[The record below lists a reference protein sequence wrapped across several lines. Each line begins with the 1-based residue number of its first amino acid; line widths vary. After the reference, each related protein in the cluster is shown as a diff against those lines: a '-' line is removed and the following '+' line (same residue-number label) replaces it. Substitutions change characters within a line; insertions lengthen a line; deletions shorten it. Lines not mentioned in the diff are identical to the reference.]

1 MRVIDKIALIE
12 IKEGKV
18 LSTRSSGKEVYYFP
32 GGKRDG
38 TESDEE
44 TLIREIKEEL
54 DVDVMPGTIEYYGKF
69 EAQAHGKDEGVLV
82 QMTCYTAKYDG
93 ELKPSSEVEEIVW
106 FGYNDKE
113 KTSMVDQIIFDDLYQ
128 KGLIEE

>member
-12 IKEGKV
+12 LKDGKV
-18 LSTRSSGKEVYYFP
+18 LSTRSKGKDVYYFP

-38 TESDEE
+38 QETDEE

-54 DVDVMPGTIEYYGKF
+54 DVDVTPESIEYYGKF

-82 QMTCYTAKYDG
+82 QMTCYTAKYEG
-93 ELKPSSEVEEIVW
+93 ELTPASEVEEIVW
-106 FGYNDKE
+106 FSYKDKE
-113 KTSMVDQIIFDDLYQ
+113 KTSMVDQIIFEDLYQ
-128 KGLIEE
+128 KGLLEE

>member
-12 IKEGKV
+12 IKDGKV
-18 LSTRSSGKEVYYFP
+18 LSTRSKGKDVYYFP

-38 TESDEE
+38 EESDEE

-54 DVDVMPGTIEYYGKF
+54 DVEVKVETIKYYGKF

-82 QMTCYTAKYDG
+82 QMTCYMAEYSG
-93 ELKPSSEVEEIVW
+93 ELVPSSEVEELVW
-106 FGYNDKE
+106 FSYKDKD
-113 KTSMVDQIIFDDLYQ
+113 KSSMVDQIIFEDLYQ
-128 KGLIEE
+128 KGLIIE